1 MAIECCVDQCEN
13 KSAALYVAVFRMP
26 YYNTKRTDKFE
37 LELDSTPLCAEH
49 AAMVRPLVELPMD
62 EWEYLVNK
70 SLMEDDEFDD
80 IPDRSKA
87 KMIFRQ
93 VRPPRMGMQR

>member
-1 MAIECCVDQCEN
+1 MAMECCVDGCDN

-26 YYNTKRTDKFE
+26 YFNDRRKDKFE
-37 LELDSTPLCAEH
+37 LELDTTPLCAEH
-49 AAMVRPLVELPMD
+49 AALVRPLTELPID
-62 EWEYLVNK
+62 EWEFLVNR
-70 SLMEDDEFDD
+70 SLLDEDEFDD

-93 VRPPRMGMQR
+93 VRPPRLGMQR